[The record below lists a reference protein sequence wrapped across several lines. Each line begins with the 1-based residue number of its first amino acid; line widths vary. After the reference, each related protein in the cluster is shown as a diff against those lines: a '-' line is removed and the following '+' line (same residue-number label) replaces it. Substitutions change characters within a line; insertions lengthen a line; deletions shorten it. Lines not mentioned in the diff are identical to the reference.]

1 MMEQQQEREK
11 RHQGGMSERT
21 VGAITVVV
29 IFFVGVVMMVDNYT
43 LGAGW
48 TKEGPA
54 SGYFPFRIGA
64 IICVS
69 SIVVLLQT
77 LFGKDRSSKTFV
89 TWTRLRLVLQVLLP
103 TIAYVLAIQLIGI
116 YVASALF
123 IGAFM
128 RVMDKSGW
136 LKVLLIGIGVNLTLF
151 WMFEVQFMVPLP
163 KGPLEALF
171 GY

>member
-1 MMEQQQEREK
+1 MELQQK
-11 RHQGGMSERT
+11 RQDPHQGGVSECA
-21 VGAITVVV
+21 VGAFSAFA
-29 IFFVGVVMMVDNYT
+29 IFLAGLLMMVDNYK

-48 TKEGPA
+48 ADDGPQ

-64 IICVS
+64 IICIASV
-69 SIVVLLQT
+69 IVFLRT
-77 LFGKDRSSKTFV
+77 LFGKDRSTKTFV
-89 TWTRLRLVLQVLLP
+89 TWVRLRLVMKVLVP

-128 RVMDKSGW
+128 RVMDKSSW
-136 LKVLLIGIGVNLTLF
+136 TKVLLISIGVNLTLF
-151 WMFEVQFMVPLP
+151 WLFELQFMVPLP